1 MMKVK
6 SKQNIN
12 ILKQSM
18 INVHLLS
25 QSALGGKRV
34 APGIWQDIFL
44 GRLFRINHFINTLD
58 GPKSQKA
65 TVFSRDGCSS
75 NSDPI
80 TQETSIISKQKQ
92 KMKNRLALLTSHWSR
107 SHLYLLLL
115 FLDGEASLEF
125 WIITNFGKFSWHFCT
140 KWIIFIT
147 MNGKW
152 QRMCHHL
159 YKVCL
164 SNLSHLS
171 WRFWWPW
178 GSWMWNF
185 SNRNICFSKAVTSG
199 KLVGATTKPL
209 ILSDCLITSQLCN
222 CWWSC

>member
-1 MMKVK
+1 MKQTNRPIGQFLAF
-6 SKQNIN
+6 SIN
-12 ILKQSM
+12 ISPNLRRA
-18 INVHLLS
+18 HLIKWWKS
-25 QSALGGKRV
+25 KRV

-92 KMKNRLALLTSHWSR
+92 KMKNWLALLTSHWSR

-125 WIITNFGKFSWHFCT
+125 WIITNFGNFSLHFCT
-140 KWIIFIT
+140 NWIIFIT
-147 MNGKW
+147 MNEKW
-152 QRMCHHL
+152 HYWECQHL
-159 YKVCL
+159 YKVYL
-164 SNLSHLS
+164 SSVAS
-171 WRFWWPW
+171 
-178 GSWMWNF
+178 
-185 SNRNICFSKAVTSG
+185 
-199 KLVGATTKPL
+199 
-209 ILSDCLITSQLCN
+209 
-222 CWWSC
+222 